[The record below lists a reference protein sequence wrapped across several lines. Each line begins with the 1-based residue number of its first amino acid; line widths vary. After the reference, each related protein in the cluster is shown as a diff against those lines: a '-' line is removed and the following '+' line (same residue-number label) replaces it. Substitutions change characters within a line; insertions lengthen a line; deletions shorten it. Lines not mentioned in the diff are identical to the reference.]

1 MSGVIALIL
10 ADARFPGG
18 GHIHSGGLE
27 EAASRGLVRTP
38 GDLVGFLS
46 GRLRTN
52 GAVQALFAA
61 AAARLGGTPEGV
73 DGGSGAWA
81 GLDAE
86 FSARTPS
93 AAARETSRLL
103 GVGSMRA
110 AGPMFPRHPV
120 LVALRAGVARPHQ
133 ALVLGAV
140 TAAGGGDAHD
150 AALAAAYTAV
160 TVPATAGVK
169 LLGMDPLVVNG
180 LITAMSAQVEG
191 IADWAVSLA
200 DLPPAELP
208 SPSAPLLDVFAERHE
223 KQHQEEVRL
232 FAS

>member
-1 MSGVIALIL
+1 MTGVIALVL

-27 EAASRGLVRTP
+27 EAAERGLVRTP
-38 GDLVGFLS
+38 ADLVGFLS

-61 AAARLGGTPEGV
+61 AAARLGAEGAAAP
-73 DGGSGAWA
+73 GAWA
-81 GLDAE
+81 ELDAE

-93 AAARETSRLL
+93 AAARETSRLQ
-103 GVGSMRA
+103 GVGTMRA
-110 AGPMFPRHPV
+110 AGAMFPRHP
-120 LVALRAGVARPHQ
+120 LLTALRAEVARPHQ
-133 ALVLGAV
+133 AVVTGALTV
-140 TAAGGGDAHD
+140 AGGGSVHD

-180 LITAMSAQVEG
+180 LITAMSEQIEG
-191 IADWAVSLA
+191 IAAWASELA
-200 DLPPAELP
+200 ALPPAELP
-208 SPSAPLLDVFAERHE
+208 SPSAPLLDVFAERHDQ
-223 KQHQEEVRL
+223 QHQKEVRL